1 MIYWHWLAGLSLAF
15 VVLERLAP
23 RAPAQKMLRPG
34 IATDLVYLVFNGHF
48 LGVLLARGSTPVARW
63 FDAAMTARGIPIHLD
78 VASSWPW
85 AVQLVVAFVAL
96 DLMQWSIHNLLHR
109 VPWLW
114 ELHKVHHSIRD
125 MDFLG
130 SLRFH
135 FGEIIV
141 YKSLLYVPLALLGV
155 DGTALFVIAVVSTT
169 IGHFNHANLRV
180 RMGPLKYV
188 LNGPEMH
195 VWHHAHP
202 SAGPTN
208 RNFAINLSLWDWLF
222 GTAYLPPEPGP
233 PKTLG
238 FEGIESFPT
247 DPVRQELWP
256 ASRGRARPAPS
267 DGAAEAVVPVA
278 GPPPA

>member
-1 MIYWHWLAGLSLAF
+1 MIYWHWLLGLSLAF
-15 VVLERLAP
+15 VVLERVAP
-23 RAPAQKMLRPG
+23 RVRAQELLRPG

-48 LGVLLARGSTPVARW
+48 LGVLLARASTPLARW
-63 FDAAMTARGIPIHLD
+63 LDDALSARGLSIHLD
-78 VASSWPW
+78 LASIWPW
-85 AVQLVVAFVAL
+85 SVQLVVAFVVL
-96 DLMQWSIHNLLHR
+96 DLMQWGVHNLLHR

-114 ELHKVHHSIRD
+114 EIHKVHHSIRE

-141 YKSLLYVPLALLGV
+141 YKSLLYVPLAFCGF
-155 DGTALFVIAVVSTT
+155 DGTALFVIAVASTAM
-169 IGHFNHANLRV
+169 GHLNHANVRLRL
-180 RMGPLKYV
+180 GALKYL

-208 RNFAINLSLWDWLF
+208 VNFAINLALWDWLF

-233 PKTLG
+233 PRALG
-238 FEGIESFPT
+238 FEGVEWFPT

-256 ASRGRARPAPS
+256 VVVRKARLRRGSPAGS
-267 DGAAEAVVPVA
+267 NN
-278 GPPPA
+278 

>member
-1 MIYWHWLAGLSLAF
+1 MIYWHWLLGLSF
-15 VVLERLAP
+15 VFFVLERLAP
-23 RAPAQKMLRPG
+23 RPTGPGLRRPG
-34 IATDLVYLVFNGHF
+34 IATDLIYLVFNGHF
-48 LGVLLARGSTPVARW
+48 LGVLFAYATTPLAGAID
-63 FDAAMTARGIPIHLD
+63 DALGAHGLSIQLA

-85 AVQLVVAFVAL
+85 AVQLVVAFVVL
-96 DLMQWSIHNLLHR
+96 DLMQWGVHNLLHR

-141 YKSLLYVPLALLGV
+141 YKSLLYVPLALLGF
-155 DGTALFVIAVVSTT
+155 DGTALFVIAVVSTA

-208 RNFAINLSLWDWLF
+208 VNFAINLSLWDWLF
-222 GTAYLPPEPGP
+222 GTAFLPAEPGP
-233 PKTLG
+233 PRVLG
-238 FEGIESFPT
+238 FEGIEEFPT

-256 ASRGRARPAPS
+256 ASRRR
-267 DGAAEAVVPVA
+267 
-278 GPPPA
+278 